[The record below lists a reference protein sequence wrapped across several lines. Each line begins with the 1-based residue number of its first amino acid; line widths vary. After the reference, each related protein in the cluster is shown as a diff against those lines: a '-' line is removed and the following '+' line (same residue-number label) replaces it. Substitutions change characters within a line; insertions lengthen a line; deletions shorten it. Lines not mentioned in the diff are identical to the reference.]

1 MANGSILLFD
11 FWDNVYHDCFTTTKS
26 SNREDDAMYVG
37 DILRANN
44 AHVVTIGSNETVS
57 IAANLMY
64 ASNVGAL
71 VVRNASRSKDAAVI
85 GMFSERDVVA
95 VIAERGT
102 NGLAMKVAQFIS
114 PRPLLSCNSQ
124 DALTD
129 VERLMARHGI
139 RHVPVID
146 NGRLVG
152 VVSMR
157 DITLAFEEA
166 ACAA

>member
-1 MANGSILLFD
+1 
-11 FWDNVYHDCFTTTKS
+11 
-26 SNREDDAMYVG
+26 MYVG
-37 DILRANN
+37 DILRTNN
-44 AHVVTIGSNETVS
+44 AHVVTIGSSETVS

-71 VVRNASRSKDAAVI
+71 VVRNVSRSVDAAVV

-102 NGLAMKVAQFIS
+102 GGLAAKVGQFIS
-114 PRPLLSCNSQ
+114 PRPLVSCTSQ

-129 VERLMARHGI
+129 VEHLMVRHDI

-157 DITLAFEEA
+157 DIDLALEEA

>member
-1 MANGSILLFD
+1 
-11 FWDNVYHDCFTTTKS
+11 
-26 SNREDDAMYVG
+26 MYVG

-71 VVRNASRSKDAAVI
+71 VVRNSSRSKDAAVI

-102 NGLAMKVAQFIS
+102 NGLAMKVVQFIS
-114 PRPLLSCNSQ
+114 PRSLVSCNSQ
-124 DALTD
+124 DALAD

-157 DITLAFEEA
+157 DIALAYEEA